1 MNNLSRIS
9 KTTTIISII
18 LCTIVILTE
27 YPFVSSQDQFFFL
40 ASRLS
45 VTYAPLLFLKR
56 IEKDPHDFVFIGI
69 MALSYTV
76 YNSIGY
82 MYRPFYLVSFAQT
95 STVLAFLYFPKRSH
109 YIFFSVF
116 NYLSFVLTAFL
127 TNNNLPYKK
136 GDETVIDI
144 FITPLIA
151 STTSFLV
158 YHYFTA
164 NRNFKDKLF
173 ERFSSL
179 GRVTTT
185 IVHDLKGS
193 LGAPLMVLSS
203 LEESIKK
210 NDTLKSQENVTLLK
224 KQLISLT
231 QVVSKLNQLSDITES
246 HTIVKPFLVSECI
259 DSVRLILAKRLS
271 NVKFSFQ
278 GDCQLQGSKELF
290 TSIMLN
296 IVTNA
301 LDEFMLNRIGDGK
314 IEIEASS
321 ALISIKDNGSGFD
334 DQTAKKLSS
343 GEMFST
349 KEMGSGLGL
358 YLVRESL
365 KSFSGKL
372 QIDNSKNGA
381 TIQMIFKIKKDAK
394 TIKVQV

>member
-9 KTTTIISII
+9 KTTTIISVIF
-18 LCTIVILTE
+18 CTIVILTE
-27 YPFVSSQDQFFFL
+27 YPFVSSKDQLFFL
-40 ASRLS
+40 ASRIG
-45 VTYAPLLFLKR
+45 VTFLPLLFLKR
-56 IEKDPHDFVFIGI
+56 IEKDPHDFVFIGV
-69 MALSYTV
+69 MTLSYTI

-95 STVLAFLYFPKRSH
+95 STVLAFLYFPKRNH
-109 YIFFSVF
+109 YIFLSVL
-116 NYLSFVLTAFL
+116 NYLSFVLVAYL
-127 TNNNLPYKK
+127 THENLPYKK
-136 GDETVIDI
+136 GDETIIDI

-173 ERFSSL
+173 ERFTSL

-203 LEESIKK
+203 LEESIHK
-210 NDTLKSQENVTLLK
+210 NDTFKSQENLALLK

-246 HTIVKPFLVSECI
+246 HAIVKPFLVSECI

-271 NVKFSFQ
+271 NVQFSFQ

-296 IVTNA
+296 IITNA
-301 LDEFMLNRIGDGK
+301 LDEFMLNRISDGK
-314 IEIEASS
+314 IEIEASPT
-321 ALISIKDNGSGFD
+321 LISIKDNGTGFD
-334 DQTAKKLSS
+334 NQTAKKLSD

-349 KEMGSGLGL
+349 KDMGSGLGL

-372 QIDNSKNGA
+372 QIENSKDGA
-381 TIQMIFKIKKDAK
+381 NIHLIFKSKK
-394 TIKVQV
+394 TVN